1 MTAQMRAPKV
11 LILRA
16 PGINCERETHHAFA
30 RAGGAPEFVHIQ
42 RLLAAPDD
50 LDRFAIV
57 AVPGGFAYG
66 DDISSGR
73 VLAQEMK
80 HRLGDRLL
88 RFVERG
94 GLVLGI
100 CNGFQVLV
108 RLGLLPHAQGNL
120 VEEVTLTHNLSNHYE
135 CRWVTLRT
143 EGSRCTFLPKGLTLR
158 WPAAHGEGRLLAR
171 DAQHQRLLVDEG
183 FVALRYVD
191 AAGQPTEHY
200 PQNPN
205 GAPLGI
211 AGLTDPTGRVL
222 GVMPHPDRAYLPT
235 HMPDWRRTLLQR
247 GELPEDGDGMVVFR
261 EMVRTAAGS
270 A

>member
-1 MTAQMRAPKV
+1 MSSPKV
-11 LILRA
+11 LVLRA

-30 RAGGAPEFVHIQ
+30 RAGGTPEFVHIRQ
-42 RLLAAPDD
+42 LLAAPER

-57 AVPGGFAYG
+57 AVPGGFSYG

-80 HRLGDRLL
+80 ARLGDRIL

-108 RLGLLPHAQGNL
+108 RLGLLPCTRGRL
-120 VEEVTLTHNLSNHYE
+120 EEEVTLTHNLSNHYE

-143 EGSRCTFLPKGLTLR
+143 EKSRCTFLPAGLTLR
-158 WPAAHGEGRLLAR
+158 WPAAHGEGRLIAR
-171 DAQHQRLLVDEG
+171 DATLQRLLLDEG
-183 FVALRYVD
+183 YAAVRYVD
-191 AAGQPTEHY
+191 ETGQPTEKY

-205 GAPLGI
+205 GAPLGF
-211 AGLTDPTGRVL
+211 AGLTNATRRVR
-222 GVMPHPDRAYLPT
+222 GVMPHPDGSYLPT
-235 HMPDWRRTLLQR
+235 HMPSWRRALLER
-247 GELPEDGDGMVVFR
+247 GELPLDGDGMVVFR
-261 EMVRTAAGS
+261 EMVKVAA
-270 A
+270 AEA